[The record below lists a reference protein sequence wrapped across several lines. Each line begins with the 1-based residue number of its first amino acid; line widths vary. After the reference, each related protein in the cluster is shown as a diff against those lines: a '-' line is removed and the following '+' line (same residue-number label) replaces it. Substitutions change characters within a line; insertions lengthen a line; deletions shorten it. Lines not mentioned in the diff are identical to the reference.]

1 MPFGEK
7 LQEVRK
13 AAGMTQENFAE
24 ELKVSRQAVS
34 KWESSKGYPEIEK
47 ILYICNRHQVTMD
60 ALFADELTASPKK
73 TDVPGV
79 PAQQRPQAPE
89 EAPELTAP
97 SLKKSLSAFFNN
109 LSPLDKRLLMGLGAL
124 LALFLLWLIAGQNAE
139 GGDRTMMIVWIVAM
153 VVFGIVEGLTVG
165 LTSIWFVLGSA
176 AGLIAAICGGPVW
189 LQGALFLLVSAV
201 SLIATRPL
209 VEKMMKKD
217 RTATN
222 ADRVIGQEARVTEEV
237 DNAISAGAVYI
248 DGKTWTARSKSGAV
262 IPVGS
267 AVRVVHIEGVKLF
280 VEPMKVKDENVKEE
294 Q

>member
-1 MPFGEK
+1 
-7 LQEVRK
+7 
-13 AAGMTQENFAE
+13 MTQETFAE

-60 ALFADELTASPKK
+60 ELFADELTMLPKK
-73 TDVPGV
+73 TA
-79 PAQQRPQAPE
+79 PAAQASPP
-89 EAPELTAP
+89 EAPETTPELKAP
-97 SLKKSLSAFFNN
+97 TLKKSLAAFFNN
-109 LSPLDKRLLMGLGAL
+109 LSPLDKRILLGLTVL
-124 LALFLLWLIAGQNAE
+124 LALYLLWLIAGQNAE
-139 GGDRTMMIVWIVAM
+139 GGDRIMMIVWIAAM
-153 VVFGIVEGLTVG
+153 VVFGIVEALTVG

-176 AGLIAAICGGPVW
+176 AGLITAICGGAVW
-189 LQGALFLLVSAV
+189 LQGTLFLLVSAV

-237 DNAISAGAVYI
+237 DNAASTGAVYI

-262 IPVGS
+262 IPAGS

-280 VEPMKVKDENVKEE
+280 VEPMEVKNENVKEE

>member
-1 MPFGEK
+1 
-7 LQEVRK
+7 
-13 AAGMTQENFAE
+13 MTQETFAE

-60 ALFADELTASPKK
+60 ELFADELTVIPKK
-73 TDVPGV
+73 TA
-79 PAQQRPQAPE
+79 PAAQASAP
-89 EAPELTAP
+89 EAPETTPELKAP
-97 SLKKSLSAFFNN
+97 TLKKSLAAFLNN
-109 LSPLDKRLLMGLGAL
+109 LTPLDKRILLGLTVL
-124 LALFLLWLIAGQNAE
+124 LALYLLWLIAGQNAE
-139 GGDRTMMIVWIVAM
+139 GGDRIMMIVWIAAM

-189 LQGALFLLVSAV
+189 LQGTLFLLVSVV

-237 DNAISAGAVYI
+237 DNAVSTGAVYI

-262 IPVGS
+262 IPAGS

-280 VEPMKVKDENVKEE
+280 VEPIEVKEE
-294 Q
+294 IMKEEQ